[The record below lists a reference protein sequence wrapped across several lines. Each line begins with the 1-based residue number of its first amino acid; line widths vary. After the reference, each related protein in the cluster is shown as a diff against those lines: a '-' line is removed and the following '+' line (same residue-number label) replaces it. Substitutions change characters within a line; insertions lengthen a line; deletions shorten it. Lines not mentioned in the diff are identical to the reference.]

1 MPTAQIIYN
10 PAAGRFPVATAIPS
24 AEHALRDAGWEVSSV
39 STRSGE
45 DGTYLAKRAVER
57 GEDAVFAVGGDGT
70 IGQVASGLID
80 SETALGILPAGT
92 ANVWGKELGMQP
104 YSFLASN
111 ALEENAKKLA
121 RAPIYAVDIG
131 LCNQQPFLMWAGLGL
146 DALSV
151 QKIEPRFRLEKFFTM
166 PEYATSILLT
176 AARWRGV
183 SLRIW
188 ADGEEIEGHYI
199 LAVINNIRNYMGGLT
214 KLSPDA
220 LLDDGYFDL
229 WLFDGKNMADA
240 LRPVWEMWGG
250 RHIDSAYTRRVPFR
264 ELRLEADTAFAVQ
277 TDGEPRFDTKVAE
290 ISVKKRALRVLMP
303 TNALEALS
311 QKPLKGSPDEI

>member
-1 MPTAQIIYN
+1 MRTAQIIYN

-24 AEHALRDAGWEVSSV
+24 AEHTLRDAGWEVSSA

-45 DGTYLAKRAVER
+45 DGTWLAKRAAER
-57 GEDAVFAVGGDGT
+57 GLDAVFAVGGDGT
-70 IGQVASGLID
+70 IGQIAGGLIG

-104 YSFLASN
+104 YSLMASN

-121 RAPIYAVDIG
+121 NAPIYAVDIG
-131 LCNQQPFLMWAGLGL
+131 VCNQQPFLMWAGLGL

-151 QKIEPRFRLEKFFTM
+151 QKVEPRFRLEKFFTM

-183 SLRIW
+183 SLKIW
-188 ADGEEIEGHYI
+188 ADGEELEGHYI
-199 LAVINNIRNYMGGLT
+199 LAVINNIRHYMGGLT
-214 KLSPDA
+214 NLSPDA

-229 WLFDGKNMADA
+229 WLFSGNNVADA

-250 RHIDSAYTRRVPFR
+250 RHIDSAYTRRIPFQK
-264 ELRLEADTAFAVQ
+264 LRLEAEIPFAVQ
-277 TDGEPRFDTKVAE
+277 TDGEPRFDTKIAD
-290 ISVKKRALRVLMP
+290 ISVQKRALRVLMP
-303 TNALEALS
+303 QDALDALS
-311 QKPLKGSPDEI
+311 RKPLEGAPA

>member
-1 MPTAQIIYN
+1 MRTAQIIYN

-24 AEHALRDAGWEVSSV
+24 AEHTLRDAGWEVSSA

-45 DGTYLAKRAVER
+45 DGTWLAKRAAER
-57 GEDAVFAVGGDGT
+57 GLDAVFAVGGDGT
-70 IGQVASGLID
+70 IGQIAGGLIGT
-80 SETALGILPAGT
+80 ETALGILPAGT

-104 YSFLASN
+104 YSLMASN

-121 RAPIYAVDIG
+121 NAPIYAVDIG
-131 LCNQQPFLMWAGLGL
+131 VCNQQPFLMWAGLGL

-151 QKIEPRFRLEKFFTM
+151 QKVEPRFRLEKFFTM

-183 SLRIW
+183 SLKIW
-188 ADGEEIEGHYI
+188 ADGEELEGHYI
-199 LAVINNIRNYMGGLT
+199 LAVINNIRHYMGGLT
-214 KLSPDA
+214 NLSPDA

-229 WLFDGKNMADA
+229 WLFSGNNVADA

-250 RHIDSAYTRRVPFR
+250 RHIDSAYTRRIPFQK
-264 ELRLEADTAFAVQ
+264 LRLEAETPFAVQ

-290 ISVKKRALRVLMP
+290 ISVQKRALRVLMP
-303 TNALEALS
+303 QDALDALS
-311 QKPLKGSPDEI
+311 RNPLEGAPA

>member
-1 MPTAQIIYN
+1 MRTAQIIYN

-24 AEHALRDAGWEVSSV
+24 AEHTLRDAGWEVSSA

-45 DGTYLAKRAVER
+45 DGTWLAKRAAER
-57 GEDAVFAVGGDGT
+57 GLDAVFAVGGDGT
-70 IGQVASGLID
+70 IGQIAGGLIG
-80 SETALGILPAGT
+80 SETAIGILPAGT

-104 YSFLASN
+104 YSLMASN

-121 RAPIYAVDIG
+121 NAPIYAVDIG
-131 LCNQQPFLMWAGLGL
+131 VCNQQPFLMWAGLGL

-151 QKIEPRFRLEKFFTM
+151 QKVEPRFRLEKFFTM

-183 SLRIW
+183 SLKIW
-188 ADGEEIEGHYI
+188 ADGEELEGHYI
-199 LAVINNIRNYMGGLT
+199 LAVINNIRHYMGGLT
-214 KLSPDA
+214 NLSPDA

-229 WLFDGKNMADA
+229 WLFSGNNVADA

-250 RHIDSAYTRRVPFR
+250 RHIDSAYTRRIPFQK
-264 ELRLEADTAFAVQ
+264 LRLEAEIPFAVQ
-277 TDGEPRFDTKVAE
+277 TDGEPRFDTKIAE
-290 ISVKKRALRVLMP
+290 ISVQKRALRVLMP
-303 TNALEALS
+303 QDALDALS
-311 QKPLKGSPDEI
+311 RKPLEGAPA